1 VPEPIADHG
10 GRRTPYGPP
19 GGVERLAAAL
29 PGRLRDALP
38 AEIGLGSPWPVRV
51 DTFLDEGVTEADVD
65 VWVQN
70 VSATHSSGDA
80 LDIAVKDGRIVG
92 ARGRAADRVNHGR
105 IDPRDRHGPPAAG
118 DGTRLTRPMIR
129 VDGRLVECDWD
140 TAMGRIADRSK
151 ELLDAPGGWGRLGF
165 YTGGRLLLEEHYT
178 LAVIAKAGI
187 ATPHV
192 DGGTRVGDATAAAAL
207 TASFGADGQ
216 PGSYTDVDHCDAIAL
231 WGQDMAESRV
241 VWERMLDR
249 RLGPRPPTMIAVDPR
264 ETQVA
269 KEADVHLP
277 IRSGTN
283 VALMNALLH
292 ELIAGNRYDAAYVAR
307 HTIGFAELCRVVE
320 AYPPKRAAEICA
332 VPAALIE
339 QAAEFLGSCERL
351 VSTVL
356 PGFYRS
362 NQATVA
368 ACQVNNLHLIR
379 GMLGRPGAGVFQM
392 TGRPAGQHARETGTS
407 GDLPGMRNWENADH
421 VRELAELWN
430 VDLAA
435 IPHWGPPTHAMQIFR
450 YAEQG
455 SIRLLWISAADPV
468 VSLPHAGRVR
478 RVLESEELFLVVQ
491 DLYLTE
497 TARLADVVLPA
508 AGWGEKTGTVTGADR
523 TVHLC
528 ERAVE
533 PPGEARADLDIF
545 FDYARRMDF
554 RDRDG
559 APLIGWHDAES
570 AFEAWKACSKG
581 RPCDCTGITYD
592 RLRGAGGIQW
602 PCTPS
607 MGYGA
612 ERLYAGGRFATDPGV
627 CQSFGHD
634 LATGAEWGAER
645 YCAKEPHGRA
655 FLHAADYEPSSEVIG
670 DGRPLYWDPVS
681 KQPIY
686 SVATVPMTPDAA
698 PDAGIAEVGGG
709 AEADGVVP
717 VEVSQRLEEV

>member
-92 ARGRAADRVNHGR
+92 VRGRAADRVNHGR

-249 RLGPRPPTMIAVDPR
+249 RLGPRPPTMIAVDPQ

-368 ACQVNNLHLIR
+368 ACQVNNLHLLR

-478 RVLESEELFLVVQ
+478 RVLESEELFLVAQ

-559 APLIGWHDAES
+559 APHRLARRGVGVRGVEGLLERAPVRLHRHHLRPA
-570 AFEAWKACSKG
+570 ARG
-581 RPCDCTGITYD
+581 RRHPVAVHPVDGVRRRAPVRGRAVRHRPR
-592 RLRGAGGIQW
+592 RLPELRARSRDGSGMGRGALLRE
-602 PCTPS
+602 
-607 MGYGA
+607 GA
-612 ERLYAGGRFATDPGV
+612 PRARVPPRRGLRALVRGDRRRAPAVLGPGV
-627 CQSFGHD
+627 Q
-634 LATGAEWGAER
+634 T
-645 YCAKEPHGRA
+645 
-655 FLHAADYEPSSEVIG
+655 ADIQRG
-670 DGRPLYWDPVS
+670 DGADDARRRPGRRDRRS
-681 KQPIY
+681 
-686 SVATVPMTPDAA
+686 
-698 PDAGIAEVGGG
+698 G
-709 AEADGVVP
+709 
-717 VEVSQRLEEV
+717 RRC